1 MTETEISSPV
11 PGSDRSAITINSSYS
26 ISYPVD
32 AKGYCESAAVYTA
45 VELQYHFY
53 NKNLTLSLNDTS
65 KKNQINIVE
74 NPNMATGAYK
84 ITRDGN
90 NLTVTAGDMFGF
102 TGAAEYLTGT
112 LFKEGLTTKTLW
124 GDYAKSGVYTREMLQ
139 NEGEMRV
146 MFQNIW
152 AHTWTEQ
159 GGEESVTGQIT
170 KTSLP
175 YLVAMVEAYRPAV
188 IGFNEYW
195 LSWTES
201 DLITRMDKLGY
212 GCIYK
217 PTERAKYVPGVS
229 TDRAANSGVDSIIFY
244 DRSQVKMVS
253 GSDTWISFGAFQNGT
268 NTANGYS
275 QSKPIVRTSGTY
287 KGYYTDNSSSGMG
300 ATVATFENAK
310 GERFTVC
317 CTHYESNGSVIERT
331 VPWGNAIRWE
341 QTEKLME
348 GLKIYQN
355 DFAAPILV
363 GGDYNSAD
371 HYDAGTYTTQ
381 MIDGGAA
388 YNFSKTFTWSDT
400 DVYGS
405 WKTGK
410 GNQTRPI
417 LTSACDIMVE
427 DYGFFNAKTATTN
440 TTYNHSCNGYPTYN
454 AALGAYVK
462 HTGSIVND
470 PAKDGYNGSI
480 DHIYCKNVTGSTIE
494 TLAYRNIC
502 DPTTMTYTDH
512 KAVLI
517 DFNLNTD
524 KDLAKY
530 EDNDIAGEG
539 WQGVNDYAA
548 PTKGKGTQA
557 EPYLIERP
565 EHLAWLARATN
576 DVTIASAFLMKID
589 AQSRMAFQGVYFK
602 QTADI
607 DLAGLDFTPIGNY
620 QCYSNYANRHGFGG
634 IYDGDGYAIKNA
646 TINAQKNSGSAATA
660 GYATDTYTSGIFGL
674 LAGSAVVKNIK
685 AKNIDVGTI
694 LDKNATT
701 SAGVFGETFSGV
713 IAGLMIGASTVTNC
727 TTDAACSAAGV
738 YAGGIVGYQ
747 NSATE
752 VSYCVNRATVTGDR
766 AAGGIIGAA
775 EAHTITYNVNYGSIN
790 LITFKRWA
798 GVGGII
804 GAYSL
809 SEGNGTQANAV
820 SYCVN
825 AGALSAID
833 RNYGSTTTNKNH
845 RVGMGGIIGNDDD
858 AQNASYANCFNL
870 ATKFTAKVEHT
881 DLTDSF
887 LACSGGIAGYA
898 MDVTPAKARTYTNCY
913 SVAGTT
919 DVNAF
924 GTVTNDKSWTSGNA
938 SAYAGIMSGDLS
950 DAQVKNAVG
959 ADNFAK
965 AFDTCVYGADV
976 ADIEANAT
984 YLQIL
989 AEAGRQ

>member
-1 MTETEISSPV
+1 M
-11 PGSDRSAITINSSYS
+11 
-26 ISYPVD
+26 
-32 AKGYCESAAVYTA
+32 
-45 VELQYHFY
+45 QYHFY
-53 NKNLTLSLNDTS
+53 KHGLTLNLNDAS
-65 KKNQINIVE
+65 KASQIQIVE
-74 NPNMATGAYK
+74 NPNMVTGTYSVRREGK
-84 ITRDGN
+84 
-90 NLTVTAGDMFGF
+90 NLVVTAGDQFGF

-112 LFKEGLTTKTLW
+112 LFKQGLTTETLW
-124 GDYAKSGVYTREMLQ
+124 GDFYHKGVYTREMLE
-139 NEGEMRV
+139 NTGEMRV

-152 AHTWTEQ
+152 VHNWMENGVAAT
-159 GGEESVTGQIT
+159 VTNQET

-175 YLVAMVEAYRPAV
+175 YLLAMVKAYRPAV
-188 IGFNEYW
+188 IGFNEFW
-195 LSWTES
+195 QSWTDTTEVK
-201 DLITRMDKLGY
+201 LISRMEGLGY
-212 GCIYK
+212 GCVYK
-217 PTERAKYVPGVS
+217 PTELKKYNPCMDVTS
-229 TDRAANSGVDSIIFY
+229 RAANAEADSIIFY
-244 DRSQVKMVS
+244 DKSQVELVE
-253 GSDTWISFGAFQNGT
+253 GSDIWLSYGAFQNASET
-268 NTANGYS
+268 VNGYT
-275 QSKPIVRTSGTY
+275 QTKPIVRTSGPY
-287 KGYYTDNSSSGMG
+287 AGYYQDNGSSGMG
-300 ATVATFENAK
+300 ATIATFKNAK
-310 GERFTVC
+310 GEQFTVC
-317 CTHYESNGSVIERT
+317 CTHFESNGTVSERT

-341 QTEKLME
+341 QVEKLMVC
-348 GLKIYQN
+348 LNNYQK
-355 DFAAPILV
+355 DFPAPVLI

-371 HYDAGTYTTQ
+371 DYAPGTYTTQ
-381 MIDGGAA
+381 MIGDGASH
-388 YNFSKTFTWSDT
+388 NFSQTFTKADT

-405 WKTGK
+405 WWNGK

-417 LTSACDIMVE
+417 LTSACEILKEHD
-427 DYGFFNAKTATTN
+427 FFNAKTATTN

-512 KAVLI
+512 KALLI

-524 KDLAKY
+524 KDAECAEYIK
-530 EDNDIAGEG
+530 DNDIAGETWNG
-539 WQGVNDYAA
+539 MNDYAA
-548 PTKGKGTQA
+548 PTEGSGTLGD
-557 EPYLIERP
+557 PYLIERP

-576 DVTIASAFLMKID
+576 DAQFASYFLCKIEK
-589 AQSRMAFQGVYFK
+589 SRMAFQGVYFK

-620 QCYSNYANRHGFGG
+620 QSYSNYANRHGFGG
-634 IYDGDGYAIKNA
+634 IYDGDGYAIMNA

-674 LAGSAVVKNIK
+674 LAGNAVVKNIK

-694 LDKNATT
+694 LNANATT

-727 TTDAACSAAGV
+727 TTDANCSAAGV

-809 SEGNGTQANAV
+809 NEGNGTQANAV

-825 AGALSAID
+825 AGKLTAID
-833 RNYGSTTTNKNH
+833 RNASDGGNQ

-858 AQNASYANCFNL
+858 AKIASYANCFNL
-870 ATKFTAKVEHT
+870 ASEYTATVENVRG
-881 DLTDSF
+881 SKNF
-887 LACSGGIAGYA
+887 LASAGGIAGYA
-898 MDVTPAKARTYTNCY
+898 MDTTPSVLRTYSNCY
-913 SVAGTT
+913 TVAGTT
-919 DVNAF
+919 DANYYGTAKNDFAWNWNGMNSTQSGVN
-924 GTVTNDKSWTSGNA
+924 GSD
-938 SAYAGIMSGDLS
+938 YAGLMSGDLS

-959 ADNFAK
+959 ADNFEK
-965 AFDTCVYGADV
+965 AFDTCVYGADA
-976 ADIEANAT
+976 ADIEANNAT
-984 YLQIL
+984 YQQIL